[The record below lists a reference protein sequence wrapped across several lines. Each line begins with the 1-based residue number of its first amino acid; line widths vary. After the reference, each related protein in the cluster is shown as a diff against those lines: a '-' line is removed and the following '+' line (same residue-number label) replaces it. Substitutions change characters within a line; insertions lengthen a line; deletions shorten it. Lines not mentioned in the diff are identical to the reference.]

1 MGPARSRPARRTGL
15 RHRVPWAEMLRDVP
29 EPHVRTLRDARSRVL
44 RLLFELPAGVDV
56 HLAGFAATVA
66 DRIGLPDE
74 PCLTPAVAAVFLDPL
89 VALGAAQIA
98 PPQPA
103 PPRRSAPTRSAIACR
118 VALGAFEPRYRR
130 R

>member
-15 RHRVPWAEMLRDVP
+15 RRLVPWAEMLRDVP

-74 PCLTPAVAAVFLDPL
+74 PWLTPAAASAHPPEPSS
-89 VALGAAQIA
+89 A
-98 PPQPA
+98 PPSSPPA
-103 PPRRSAPTRSAIACR
+103 KTSPAK
-118 VALGAFEPRYRR
+118 EPR
-130 R
+130 